1 MGKSPKIENTIPK
14 RTVTRTVKVANS
26 RYLTSCDVPTGGV
39 RYDLKAAGYEL
50 VERLSTN
57 GRDLASIAKA
67 LGIDRDT
74 FRVIRKRDAAAQ
86 EAVERGRAAL
96 GDELHDILLEH
107 ARGGITVAAIFLA
120 KARCGWREGEAMPGA
135 TVTNNTQIN
144 IHIPARMSDH
154 QFQQIVDGT
163 HREQ

>member
-1 MGKSPKIENTIPK
+1 MGRPPKIENEAT
-14 RTVTRTVKVANS
+14 TRTVVRTVAGPNS
-26 RYLTSCDVPTGGV
+26 IYLNVNDVATGGV
-39 RYDLKAAGYEL
+39 RYDLKPQGYDIIEQM
-50 VERLSTN
+50 SAN

-107 ARGGITVAAIFLA
+107 ARSGITVAAIFLA

-135 TVTNNTQIN
+135 MVTNNTQIN
-144 IHIPARMSDH
+144 IHIPARMSDQ
-154 QFQQIVDGT
+154 QFQQIVGGSQ
-163 HREQ
+163 HER